1 MHIRPPPSLSRIAE
15 RGGEENRSSK
25 VCIESTRWRRACDRP
40 RRVEILVERSKFSF
54 KTFSLIKNIM
64 PRAAGGPP
72 RVQRHSGA
80 RSPCTAV
87 GNGSPPRPRPLM
99 VLRSRWAPATS
110 VGRRA
115 QPCGGVFDASGR
127 RVRRLSDRYRAAESR
142 DDPVCWVRVIKLNDC
157 SDALSGYSAR
167 GRVTIGSST
176 SESRLIAIV
185 RARLVAILVGV
196 HVRVLPRRDAHG

>member
-1 MHIRPPPSLSRIAE
+1 MHIRPPPSLSRNL
-15 RGGEENRSSK
+15 GGEENRSSK

-54 KTFSLIKNIM
+54 KTFSRIKNIM
-64 PRAAGGPP
+64 PRAAGGA
-72 RVQRHSGA
+72 VSV
-80 RSPCTAV
+80 STAV

-176 SESRLIAIV
+176 SESRLVAIV
-185 RARLVAILVGV
+185 RVRLVAILVGV
-196 HVRVLPRRDAHG
+196 HVRVLPRRYAHG